1 MMKVV
6 HVETDVAGTGI
17 AETEE
22 GRVLVVFASYTLA
35 VPYVY
40 YYTRGC
46 PPVYAWEFLSIDSA
60 IAIIISKGIRQR
72 HVGQKN

>member
-6 HVETDVAGTGI
+6 HVETDVVGTGI

-40 YYTRGC
+40 YNRGC
-46 PPVYAWEFLSIDSA
+46 PSVYAWEFLSIDSV